1 MNQTAKAV
9 SAENYAIDEEVMD
22 EMESIEPTG
31 MFDYAPEQENR
42 TDAAILD
49 EEFLD
54 DYDDFSATDVI
65 PDCFSL
71 DSSDY

>member
-9 SAENYAIDEEVMD
+9 PAENYAIDEEVMD
-22 EMESIEPTG
+22 EMENIEPTG
-31 MFDYAPEQENR
+31 LFDYAPDQENR
-42 TDAAILD
+42 TDAEILD

-65 PDCFSL
+65 TDHFAL
-71 DSSDY
+71 DSSEY